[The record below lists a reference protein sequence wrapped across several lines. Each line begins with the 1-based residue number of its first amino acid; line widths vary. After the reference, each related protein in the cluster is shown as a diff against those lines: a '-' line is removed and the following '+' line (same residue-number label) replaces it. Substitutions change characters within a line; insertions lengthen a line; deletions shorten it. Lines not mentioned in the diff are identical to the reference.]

1 MSTSQGFDFW
11 QSTERLHCTGAT
23 LVLVLLATCCF
34 NEVEAASLSK
44 QTLFSAFGGLSRAR
58 MVPLCGSWDYLIAFP
73 SKAQFSLCLWG
84 HDNKF
89 LSDCRQHESE
99 IVSSGVVTSLTIPLF
114 IACLFILFITNSFPR
129 LCASSSFAHLLS
141 VLVESHSSVSVLR
154 ESLQLLFFLDVS
166 MHLHVIKQSGY
177 PTIRTY
183 LNFEVVLVL

>member
-73 SKAQFSLCLWG
+73 SKAQFSVCLWG

-99 IVSSGVVTSLTIPLF
+99 IVSSGASGYITYASSF
-114 IACLFILFITNSFPR
+114 YCLFILHCTSQTLFRAFALLAALHISRRSLWKATPQR
-129 LCASSSFAHLLS
+129 LYWENRCSSFS
-141 VLVESHSSVSVLR
+141 
-154 ESLQLLFFLDVS
+154 F
-166 MHLHVIKQSGY
+166 
-177 PTIRTY
+177 
-183 LNFEVVLVL
+183 